1 MRHPIGQG
9 LAARQ
14 AGGSS
19 PNPMEEDPLV
29 VRELTAADLGDDV
42 LLDLIRND
50 DPLGVLTTYVD
61 GGSTAADRRAARTV
75 APTIANSLHLMRC
88 LLLRSSPSCSSRV
101 CRSRFGVGAAA
112 SRTWRVEE
120 RDPVHLCMHRHV
132 CESQVRLG
140 PQPSLTLQ

>member
-42 LLDLIRND
+42 LLDLIRSEI
-50 DPLGVLTTYVD
+50 
-61 GGSTAADRRAARTV
+61 GSA
-75 APTIANSLHLMRC
+75 C
-88 LLLRSSPSCSSRV
+88 
-101 CRSRFGVGAAA
+101 
-112 SRTWRVEE
+112 
-120 RDPVHLCMHRHV
+120 
-132 CESQVRLG
+132 
-140 PQPSLTLQ
+140 